1 MPSTHSRLISI
12 RIKVFIRCRM
22 VLVIFCFLQLYA
34 DLVNCVFDIWVCVF
48 MLAWD
53 HAKRT
58 FKYFQ
63 QPFDGILQW
72 HIVSVEFYIDLKVV
86 ENFIISL
93 TCLVMEVLQCV
104 WPRPRRVFLMCSLPW
119 GMLIR
124 GKQHF
129 EYRDVFSSWI
139 AWQRSQYWRLLLS
152 KYFSLKIAFLSF
164 CAFLYS
170 CPLHFILCAHM

>member
-104 WPRPRRVFLMCSLPW
+104 WPRPRRVF
-119 GMLIR
+119 
-124 GKQHF
+124 F
-129 EYRDVFSSWI
+129 DVLTSMRYVNPRKATLRIQGCFQFMNCLAEI
-139 AWQRSQYWRLLLS
+139 TVLA
-152 KYFSLKIAFLSF
+152 SF
-164 CAFLYS
+164 V
-170 CPLHFILCAHM
+170 I